1 MLGIAAI
8 VFLLVTAAA
17 DISLAPAPEPETG
30 SAVTAGAS
38 ATAPDIEVVVH
49 EGGIATI
56 EEWATDAAR
65 EARST
70 LEDARL
76 RTKDVL
82 SGLGDLVGL

>member
-1 MLGIAAI
+1 M
-8 VFLLVTAAA
+8 
-17 DISLAPAPEPETG
+17 
-30 SAVTAGAS
+30 
-38 ATAPDIEVVVH
+38 H